1 MANIMQTD
9 WLTISSLV
17 LSIVSITL
25 AIVSAIFAWVSYKN
39 STAMQMKAQAIL
51 EQVSQK
57 VEVIVKLTASQIERA
72 WDYVMQNRSAISG
85 KDEQINFNVDEL
97 SKKILIESKEE
108 TEKLIKDSGI
118 DKAKI
123 DSIVSQLETLIDKTT
138 EKTKDVYTKQAVLE
152 KYLEIEN
159 ELKKWFERKVKWVF
173 PPNILMP
180 EMLHN
185 QEISSVLPKNM
196 LKEIKYFIEIRNF
209 IVNSKPVMPEEIEV
223 SLKKSEDILF
233 FLRNT

>member
-1 MANIMQTD
+1 MANNMQTD
-9 WLTISSLV
+9 WFTIISFV

-25 AIVSAIFAWVSYKN
+25 AIVSIIFAWVSYKN
-39 STAMQMKAQAIL
+39 STNMQMKAQGIL

-57 VEVIVKLTASQIERA
+57 VEVIVKLTSSQIERA
-72 WDYVMQNRSAISG
+72 WDYFTQNRSSG
-85 KDEQINFNVDEL
+85 DEKAEQINFNVDEL

-118 DKAKI
+118 DKGKI
-123 DSIVSQLETLIDKTT
+123 DSIVTQLEKLIDKTT
-138 EKTKDVYTKQAVLE
+138 EKTKDIYTKQAVLE
-152 KYLEIEN
+152 KYSEIEV
-159 ELKKWFERKVKWVF
+159 ELKKWFERKAKWIF

-185 QEISSVLPKNM
+185 QEISNVLPKNM

-233 FLRNT
+233 FLRNS